1 MSMQDQI
8 KREINSGS
16 FALVSAELNNTL
28 QQATNVFE
36 TYLAERHDL
45 SLLEECEA
53 DLRQIGG
60 TLRLIEVP
68 GGALIADEMRSLCQS
83 VLASTEAVPE
93 GQLNALSTAFFV
105 IPRYLEFVNCNGY
118 EIPLMAISHAN
129 ELRAAHK
136 QLLLPDSY
144 FYDGD
149 PYLFSRDS
157 QLKLRGKPLS
167 GSDFAEHLARVR
179 KLYQTGLLGLL
190 REAQPGLQ
198 LTLLSR
204 ALQRLC
210 TALAP
215 GPKQRFWLL
224 ANAVV
229 DALAHEGLELNM
241 QRKRLLATLEG
252 QLRNIASGKPHD
264 EVLERELVFLLQLS
278 AWQEGF
284 AGKLV
289 QAAKLKTFAIN
300 EAEVR
305 SLRQQMLGL
314 SYDTVSSVLSE
325 LRMELRH
332 AKDILELIA
341 QHGRSDDEELRPLGE
356 LLQQSAD
363 VLLVLN
369 LPALAEVL
377 SNHAKTLLSFIGKD
391 LSRHRNSLEDLAE
404 TLLFIESSLAQI
416 DRRKLNYDELNNLS
430 LDKRDAISADNQ
442 VNEATAIV
450 IEEAKNTISMVK
462 RAIAAY
468 IESGFDQTHIA
479 NVPPSLNS
487 VRGAFEILK
496 MQRLTAACQSSA
508 DFISHFMAHN
518 QTDGQTGSQALET
531 LADAMISIEYY
542 LGELERRHLPDEKI
556 LLVAEDALSQLG
568 FPVPSVQDRGHA
580 DA

>member
-1 MSMQDQI
+1 MPMQDQI
-8 KREINSGS
+8 KREINSS
-16 FALVSAELNNTL
+16 SYALVSAELSNTL
-28 QQATNVFE
+28 QQATNIFE

-45 SLLEECEA
+45 SLLEQCES

-68 GGALIADEMRSLCQS
+68 GAALLADEMRALCKS
-83 VLASTEAVPE
+83 IISSTVAVPE

-105 IPRYLEFVNCNGY
+105 IPRYLEFVNGNGY

-144 FYDGD
+144 FNDPG

-157 QLKLRGKPLS
+157 QLKLRSANVS
-167 GSDFAEHLARVR
+167 GSAFAELLTRVR
-179 KLYQTGLLGLL
+179 KLYQSGLLGLL

-210 TALAP
+210 SGLEA
-215 GPKQRFWLL
+215 GPRQRFWLL
-224 ANAVV
+224 ASAVV
-229 DALAHEGLELNM
+229 DALLHEGLELNM
-241 QRKRLLATLEG
+241 QRKRLLASLEG
-252 QLRNIASGKPHD
+252 QLRNLGSGKPHD
-264 EVLERELVFLLQLS
+264 EVLEQELMFLLRLS

-284 AGKLV
+284 AGKLIR
-289 QAAKLKTFAIN
+289 AAKVKTFAVN
-300 EAEVR
+300 EGEVR
-305 SLRQQMLGL
+305 KLRQQMLGL

-332 AKDILELIA
+332 AKDILELVA
-341 QHGRSDDEELRPLGE
+341 QHGRSEDEELRPLGE

-377 SNHAKTLLSFIGKD
+377 GEHAKTLLGFIGKD
-391 LSRHRNSLEDLAE
+391 LSQHRDGLEELAE

-416 DRRKLNYDELNNLS
+416 DRRKLNYEELNDLS
-430 LDKRDAISADNQ
+430 MDKRDAISADNQ
-442 VNEATAIV
+442 VNEAVSIV

-468 IESGFDQTHIA
+468 IDSGFDQTHIA
-479 NVPPSLNS
+479 NVPPSLNA
-487 VRGAFEILK
+487 VRGAFQILK
-496 MQRLTAACQSSA
+496 MQRLTAVCQSSA
-508 DFISHFMAHN
+508 EFVGRYIAHS
-518 QTDGQTGSQALET
+518 QSDAGKDGHSLET

-542 LGELERRHLPDEKI
+542 LGELERRHLPDAKI
-556 LLVAEDALSQLG
+556 LQVAEDALSQLG
-568 FPVPSVQDRGHA
+568 FPVSTEPRSHA
-580 DA
+580 GA